1 MYWGI
6 KWKWIWNIDWF
17 VNLLL
22 FWIMFKLL
30 GLNVCLIVFVILGNV
45 VLICFIVFL
54 LVLKILVE
62 VFLGINNV
70 CFLVICDIFKK
81 V

>member
-1 MYWGI
+1 
-6 KWKWIWNIDWF
+6 
-17 VNLLL
+17 
-22 FWIMFKLL
+22 MFKLL